1 MQRRDRA
8 CAAREIAYEIGAS
21 ARSQQMTAF
30 EFRRN
35 ADLVAGWRELLATNP
50 VVAHVMVVLK
60 DEKPSATVPPGSD
73 ALDRAAA
80 LAKLEQHE
88 LDVDLLLSLAEPLPP
103 ELPEE
108 QANFGVD
115 ISKFKTA

>member
-1 MQRRDRA
+1 MLATD
-8 CAAREIAYEIGAS
+8 
-21 ARSQQMTAF
+21 
-30 EFRRN
+30 FRRN

-50 VVAHVMVVLK
+50 VVAHVMVCLK
-60 DEKPSATVPPGSD
+60 DERPLASVPPGAD

-103 ELPEE
+103 ELPPEE
-108 QANFGVD
+108 ANFGVD
-115 ISKFKTA
+115 LSKFQTQ